1 MLKKIF
7 ISAVLLIAVLS
18 FVVSLL
24 GGNNNN
30 EPKVAVGDRVAV
42 INISGPIVDGAS
54 VEQTLLGGAQA
65 ATSGQLMKEIRD
77 AAADSSVKALVLHIN
92 SPGGSVTAAEEVGRE
107 LERFKETTK
116 KPIVTSMGDQAAS
129 AAYWLASYSDVI
141 YANSSTLT
149 GSIGVYMPYMNVED
163 LYKKI
168 GVYTG
173 KIKSGP
179 HKDILSPDREMTAEE
194 REILQEIVNQLYD
207 EFIAVVA
214 NGRKMDTAAVRA
226 LADGR
231 VYTGKQAQQLGLVDE
246 IGNYYDALEA
256 AGKLIGVN
264 GIPEIKE
271 KQTAKPWQIL
281 FEARLSELILSQLE
295 NALNGAAADIK
306 TAPVPKAER

>member
-42 INISGPIVDGAS
+42 INISGPIVDGVS
-54 VEQTLLGGAQA
+54 VEQTLLGGTQA
-65 ATSGQLMKEIRD
+65 ATSGQLMKEIRE

-194 REILQEIVNQLYD
+194 REILQGIVNQLYD

-295 NALNGAAADIK
+295 NALNGAAADMK

>member
-42 INISGPIVDGAS
+42 INISGPIVDGVS
-54 VEQTLLGGAQA
+54 VEQTLLGGTQA

-77 AAADSSVKALVLHIN
+77 AATDSSVKALVLHIN

-179 HKDILSPDREMTAEE
+179 HKDILSPDREMTVEE
-194 REILQEIVNQLYD
+194 REILQGIVNQLYD

-281 FEARLSELILSQLE
+281 FEARLSELILSQFE
-295 NALNGAAADIK
+295 NALNGAAADMK

>member
-1 MLKKIF
+1 M
-7 ISAVLLIAVLS
+7 
-18 FVVSLL
+18 
-24 GGNNNN
+24 
-30 EPKVAVGDRVAV
+30 
-42 INISGPIVDGAS
+42 
-54 VEQTLLGGAQA
+54 
-65 ATSGQLMKEIRD
+65 
-77 AAADSSVKALVLHIN
+77 LHIN

-179 HKDILSPDREMTAEE
+179 HKDILSPDREMTVEE
-194 REILQEIVNQLYD
+194 REILQGIVNQLYD

-295 NALNGAAADIK
+295 NALNGAAADMK
-306 TAPVPKAER
+306 TPPVPKAER

>member
-42 INISGPIVDGAS
+42 INISGPIVDGVS
-54 VEQTLLGGAQA
+54 VEQTLLGGTQA
-65 ATSGQLMKEIRD
+65 ATSGQLMKEIRE

-194 REILQEIVNQLYD
+194 REILQGIVNQLYD

-295 NALNGAAADIK
+295 NALNGAAADMK
-306 TAPVPKAER
+306 TAPVPRAER

>member
-54 VEQTLLGGAQA
+54 VEQTLLGGTQA

-194 REILQEIVNQLYD
+194 REILQGIVNQLYD

-295 NALNGAAADIK
+295 NALNGAASDMK

>member
-30 EPKVAVGDRVAV
+30 EPKVAAGDRVAV
-42 INISGPIVDGAS
+42 INIGGPIVDGAS
-54 VEQTLLGGAQA
+54 VEQTLLGGTQA
-65 ATSGQLMKEIRD
+65 TASGQLMKEIRE

-194 REILQEIVNQLYD
+194 REILQGIVNQLYD

-214 NGRKMDTAAVRA
+214 NGRKMDNAAVRA

-271 KQTAKPWQIL
+271 KQAAKPWQIL
-281 FEARLSELILSQLE
+281 FEARLREFILSQFE

>member
-42 INISGPIVDGAS
+42 INIIGPIVDGAS
-54 VEQTLLGGAQA
+54 VEQTLLGGTQA

-194 REILQEIVNQLYD
+194 REILQGIVNQLYD

-214 NGRKMDTAAVRA
+214 KWILPPCV
-226 LADGR
+226 LW
-231 VYTGKQAQQLGLVDE
+231 
-246 IGNYYDALEA
+246 
-256 AGKLIGVN
+256 
-264 GIPEIKE
+264 
-271 KQTAKPWQIL
+271 QTAGFIPANRRSSW
-281 FEARLSELILSQLE
+281 
-295 NALNGAAADIK
+295 ALLMK
-306 TAPVPKAER
+306 

>member
-24 GGNNNN
+24 GGNNND

-194 REILQEIVNQLYD
+194 REILQGIVNQLYD

-214 NGRKMDTAAVRA
+214 NGRKMDAAAVRA

-295 NALNGAAADIK
+295 NALNGAAADMK

>member
-54 VEQTLLGGAQA
+54 VEQTLLGGTQA
-65 ATSGQLMKEIRD
+65 ATSGQLMKEIRE

-194 REILQEIVNQLYD
+194 REILQGIVNQLYD

-214 NGRKMDTAAVRA
+214 NGRKMDTAV
-226 LADGR
+226 
-231 VYTGKQAQQLGLVDE
+231 
-246 IGNYYDALEA
+246 GNYYDALEA

-295 NALNGAAADIK
+295 NALNGAAADMQ

>member
-30 EPKVAVGDRVAV
+30 ESKVAVGDRVAV

-54 VEQTLLGGAQA
+54 VEQTLLGGTQA

-141 YANSSTLT
+141 
-149 GSIGVYMPYMNVED
+149 
-163 LYKKI
+163 
-168 GVYTG
+168 
-173 KIKSGP
+173 
-179 HKDILSPDREMTAEE
+179 
-194 REILQEIVNQLYD
+194 
-207 EFIAVVA
+207 
-214 NGRKMDTAAVRA
+214 
-226 LADGR
+226 
-231 VYTGKQAQQLGLVDE
+231 
-246 IGNYYDALEA
+246 
-256 AGKLIGVN
+256 
-264 GIPEIKE
+264 
-271 KQTAKPWQIL
+271 
-281 FEARLSELILSQLE
+281 
-295 NALNGAAADIK
+295 
-306 TAPVPKAER
+306 

>member
-54 VEQTLLGGAQA
+54 VEQTLLGGTQA
-65 ATSGQLMKEIRD
+65 ATSGQLMKEIRE

-194 REILQEIVNQLYD
+194 REILQGIVNQLYD
-207 EFIAVVA
+207 EFIA
-214 NGRKMDTAAVRA
+214 
-226 LADGR
+226 

-281 FEARLSELILSQLE
+281 FEARLSELILSQFE
-295 NALNGAAADIK
+295 NALNGAAADMK

>member
-24 GGNNNN
+24 GGNNGGDA
-30 EPKVAVGDRVAV
+30 KVAVGDRVAV
-42 INISGPIVDGAS
+42 INISGPIMDGAS
-54 VEQTLLGGAQA
+54 VEQTLFGATQA

-92 SPGGSVTAAEEVGRE
+92 SPGGSVTAAEEVGGE

-194 REILQEIVNQLYD
+194 REILQGIVNQLYD
-207 EFIAVVA
+207 EFVAVVA

-231 VYTGKQAQQLGLVDE
+231 VYTGKQAQELGLVDE

-264 GIPEIKE
+264 GVPEIKE
-271 KQTAKPWQIL
+271 QQTAKPWQLL
-281 FEARLSELILSQLE
+281 FEARLSEMILSQFDA
-295 NALNGAAADIK
+295 ALNSSRQA
-306 TAPVPKAER
+306 APVPQAER

>member
-24 GGNNNN
+24 GGNNNG
-30 EPKVAVGDRVAV
+30 EPKVVQGSRVAV
-42 INISGPIVDGAS
+42 VNISGPIVDGGS
-54 VEQTLLGGAQA
+54 VEQTLLGGTQA
-65 ATSGQLMKEIRD
+65 AASGQLMKEIRD
-77 AAADSSVKALVLHIN
+77 AAADNSVKALVLHIN
-92 SPGGSVTAAEEVGRE
+92 SPGGSVTAAEEIGRE

-179 HKDILSPDREMTAEE
+179 HKDILAADREMTAEE
-194 REILQEIVNQLYD
+194 RVMLQDIVDQLYN
-207 EFIAVVA
+207 EFVAVVA
-214 NGRKMDTAAVRA
+214 NGRKMDTAVVKS

-231 VYTGKQAQQLGLVDE
+231 VYTGKQAQELGLVDE

-256 AGKLIGVN
+256 AGRLIGVD
-264 GIPEIKE
+264 GMPEIKE
-271 KQTAKPWQIL
+271 APAPKPWQLL
-281 FEARLSELILSQLE
+281 FEARLSELILSSFE
-295 NALNGAAADIK
+295 SALNGAAAEMN
-306 TAPVPKAER
+306 TAPVPQAER

>member
-24 GGNNNN
+24 GGNNND

-54 VEQTLLGGAQA
+54 VEQTLLGGTQA

-194 REILQEIVNQLYD
+194 REILQGIVNQLYD
-207 EFIAVVA
+207 EFIAVVW
-214 NGRKMDTAAVRA
+214 A
-226 LADGR
+226 LLM
-231 VYTGKQAQQLGLVDE
+231 K
-246 IGNYYDALEA
+246 
-256 AGKLIGVN
+256 
-264 GIPEIKE
+264 
-271 KQTAKPWQIL
+271 
-281 FEARLSELILSQLE
+281 
-295 NALNGAAADIK
+295 
-306 TAPVPKAER
+306 

>member
-54 VEQTLLGGAQA
+54 VEQTLFGGTQA
-65 ATSGQLMKEIRD
+65 ATSGQLMKEIRE

-129 AAYWLASYSDVI
+129 AAYWLAS
-141 YANSSTLT
+141 
-149 GSIGVYMPYMNVED
+149 IGVYMPYMNVED

-194 REILQEIVNQLYD
+194 REILQGIVNQLYD

-214 NGRKMDTAAVRA
+214 NGRKMDTDAVRA
-226 LADGR
+226 MADGR

-295 NALNGAAADIK
+295 NALNGAAADMK

>member
-295 NALNGAAADIK
+295 NALNGAAADMK

>member
-24 GGNNNN
+24 GGNNNG
-30 EPKVAVGDRVAV
+30 EPQAAIGDRVAV

-54 VEQTLLGGAQA
+54 VEQTLLGGTQA

-77 AAADSSVKALVLHIN
+77 AAADNTVKALVLHIN

-107 LERFKETTK
+107 LARFKETTK

-179 HKDILSPDREMTAEE
+179 HKDILSPDREMTPEE
-194 REILQEIVNQLYD
+194 RAILQGIVNQLYG
-207 EFIAVVA
+207 EFIDVVA
-214 NGRKMDTAAVRA
+214 AGRKMDPAVVRG

-231 VYTGKQAQQLGLVDE
+231 VYTGKQAKELGLVDE

-256 AGKLIGVN
+256 AGKLIGVS
-264 GIPEIKE
+264 GVPEIKE
-271 KQTAKPWQIL
+271 KPANKPWQLL
-281 FEARLSELILSQLE
+281 FEARLNDLILGQLE
-295 NALNGAAADIK
+295 QALQGAGAEVNA
-306 TAPVPKAER
+306 APVPKAER

>member
-42 INISGPIVDGAS
+42 INISGPIVDGVS
-54 VEQTLLGGAQA
+54 VEQTLLGGTQA

-194 REILQEIVNQLYD
+194 REILQGIVNQLYD

-295 NALNGAAADIK
+295 NALNGAAADMK

>member
-42 INISGPIVDGAS
+42 INISGPIVDGSS
-54 VEQTLLGGAQA
+54 VEQTLLGGTQV

-194 REILQEIVNQLYD
+194 REILQGIVNQLYD

-256 AGKLIGVN
+256 AGNLIGVN

-295 NALNGAAADIK
+295 NALNGAAADMK

>member
-54 VEQTLLGGAQA
+54 VEQTLLGGTQA

-116 KPIVTSMGDQAAS
+116 KPIVTSCFCGI
-129 AAYWLASYSDVI
+129 LACFLQRRYLCQFF
-141 YANSSTLT
+141 Y
-149 GSIGVYMPYMNVED
+149 PYRQ
-163 LYKKI
+163 
-168 GVYTG
+168 
-173 KIKSGP
+173 
-179 HKDILSPDREMTAEE
+179 HW
-194 REILQEIVNQLYD
+194 
-207 EFIAVVA
+207 
-214 NGRKMDTAAVRA
+214 
-226 LADGR
+226 R
-231 VYTGKQAQQLGLVDE
+231 VY
-246 IGNYYDALEA
+246 ALYEC
-256 AGKLIGVN
+256 
-264 GIPEIKE
+264 
-271 KQTAKPWQIL
+271 
-281 FEARLSELILSQLE
+281 
-295 NALNGAAADIK
+295 
-306 TAPVPKAER
+306 

>member
-1 MLKKIF
+1 
-7 ISAVLLIAVLS
+7 
-18 FVVSLL
+18 
-24 GGNNNN
+24 
-30 EPKVAVGDRVAV
+30 
-42 INISGPIVDGAS
+42 
-54 VEQTLLGGAQA
+54 
-65 ATSGQLMKEIRD
+65 
-77 AAADSSVKALVLHIN
+77 
-92 SPGGSVTAAEEVGRE
+92 
-107 LERFKETTK
+107 
-116 KPIVTSMGDQAAS
+116 
-129 AAYWLASYSDVI
+129 
-141 YANSSTLT
+141 
-149 GSIGVYMPYMNVED
+149 MNVED

-194 REILQEIVNQLYD
+194 REILQGIVNQLYD

-295 NALNGAAADIK
+295 NALNGAAADMK
-306 TAPVPKAER
+306 AAPVPRAER

>member
-30 EPKVAVGDRVAV
+30 ELKVAVGDRVAV
-42 INISGPIVDGAS
+42 INISGPIVDGDS
-54 VEQTLLGGAQA
+54 VEQTLLGGTQA

-194 REILQEIVNQLYD
+194 REILQGIVNQLYD

-214 NGRKMDTAAVRA
+214 NGRKMDTDAVRA

-281 FEARLSELILSQLE
+281 FEARLSELILSQFE
-295 NALNGAAADIK
+295 NALNGAAADMK

>member
-54 VEQTLLGGAQA
+54 VEQTLLGGTQA
-65 ATSGQLMKEIRD
+65 ATSGQLMKEIRE

-194 REILQEIVNQLYD
+194 REILQGIVNQLYD

-214 NGRKMDTAAVRA
+214 M
-226 LADGR
+226 ADGR

-295 NALNGAAADIK
+295 NALNGAAADMQ

>member
-194 REILQEIVNQLYD
+194 REILQGIVNQLYD

-214 NGRKMDTAAVRA
+214 NGRKMDVAAVRA

-295 NALNGAAADIK
+295 NALNGAAADMK

>member
-65 ATSGQLMKEIRD
+65 ATSGQLMKEIRE

-194 REILQEIVNQLYD
+194 REILQGIVNQLYD

-214 NGRKMDTAAVRA
+214 NGRKMDAAAVRA

-295 NALNGAAADIK
+295 NALNGAAADMK

>member
-194 REILQEIVNQLYD
+194 REILQGIVNQLYD

-214 NGRKMDTAAVRA
+214 NGRKMDAAAVRA

-295 NALNGAAADIK
+295 NALNGAAADMK